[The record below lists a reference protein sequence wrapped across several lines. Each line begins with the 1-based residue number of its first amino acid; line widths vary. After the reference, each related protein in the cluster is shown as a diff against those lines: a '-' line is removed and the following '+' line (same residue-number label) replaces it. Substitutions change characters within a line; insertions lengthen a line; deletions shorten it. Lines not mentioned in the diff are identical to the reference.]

1 MATISEMIQN
11 SPAFGQLV
19 EAATE
24 NGKARRKQ
32 LKRTLTVF
40 QNWAQE
46 AETLR
51 NLSSRVLYAQIAQ
64 QSAELDYA
72 STAHLVS
79 SVDDR
84 MARQEA
90 MEAADGRYDAAV
102 AALNKRRAIAVEVFG
117 EALVAS
123 VA

>member
-11 SPAFGQLV
+11 SPAFGAIV

-24 NGKARRKQ
+24 NGKAARKQ

-46 AETLR
+46 AEVLR
-51 NLSSRVLYAQIAQ
+51 NLSSRVLYAQIGQ

-79 SVDDR
+79 SVNDR
-84 MARQEA
+84 MDRQEA
-90 MEAADGRYDAAV
+90 LDAANGRYEAAV
-102 AALNKRRAIAVEVFG
+102 AALAKRKAVAVEVFG
-117 EALVAS
+117 SELVAS

>member
-11 SPAFGQLV
+11 SPAFGAIV

-51 NLSSRVLYAQIAQ
+51 NLSSRVLYAQIGQ

-84 MARQEA
+84 MAREEA
-90 MEAADGRYDAAV
+90 REAANSRYEAAV
-102 AALNKRRAIAVEVFG
+102 AAFEKRKAVAIEVFG
-117 EALVAS
+117 AALVDS